1 MDNKRFWK
9 TIRPKFL
16 NKCKTANKNIFVE
29 NNPFSW
35 FKEKKYWT
43 WEYSF
48 KNCEKF
54 QKHWEYKDFLK
65 ESQQAAE
72 NSSFSFKVIREEE
85 VKNAIE
91 TYL

>member
-35 FKEKKYWT
+35 FKEKKY
-43 WEYSF
+43 
-48 KNCEKF
+48 
-54 QKHWEYKDFLK
+54 
-65 ESQQAAE
+65 
-72 NSSFSFKVIREEE
+72 
-85 VKNAIE
+85 
-91 TYL
+91 